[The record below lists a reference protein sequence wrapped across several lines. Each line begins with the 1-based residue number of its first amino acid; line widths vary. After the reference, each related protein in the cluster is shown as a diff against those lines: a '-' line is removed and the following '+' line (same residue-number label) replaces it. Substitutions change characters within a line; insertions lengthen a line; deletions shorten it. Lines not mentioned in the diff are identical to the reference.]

1 MIEHIIFFV
10 LMNDLQKR
18 PSKKLCRFFCVSFNL
33 DHLRKDVTM
42 TESSS
47 LVCFP
52 PATLYTIFNALPTGI
67 YFCDT
72 DCIIRFINSAYAE
85 YLRVTP
91 DEAIGRPVQ
100 DFIPCTRAKKVM
112 ESGKPELGDLGPL
125 SNDGSGKT
133 LIVNRIPVKNQDG
146 IVCGMI
152 SQALFSDP
160 SELKSTAAR
169 IEQLG
174 RTVKF
179 YKEQIR
185 SVLSARY
192 ALDDIVGQ
200 SDAISRAKN
209 LILLYA
215 RTDSPV
221 LVQGATGTGKE
232 LFASALHV
240 ASPRVEGPFVCINC
254 GAIPPDLF
262 ESELFGYSSGAFT
275 GAKKEGKMGK
285 IELANKGTLFLDE
298 VGEMPLA
305 AQVKL
310 LRILEDKMISRLG
323 STHPVK
329 VDFRLVVAT
338 NRDLKTM
345 IREGQFREDL
355 YYRLSAMSVHI
366 PPLCERREDIP
377 ILARNVLDRLD
388 RSDVT
393 CSADALNILMKYNW
407 PGNVR
412 ELRNIMERAASFC
425 QGSVIAP
432 ADLPHELV
440 HLSSSPCPLP
450 CSGQGSLADSRSLNE
465 RILIMETLGRA
476 DWNMARTARELG
488 ISRATLYEK
497 LRKHHITRPGN
508 GQQDRPV

>member
-1 MIEHIIFFV
+1 MAK
-10 LMNDLQKR
+10 ND
-18 PSKKLCRFFCVSFNL
+18 N
-33 DHLRKDVTM
+33 
-42 TESSS
+42 

-52 PATLYTIFNALPTGI
+52 PEMMYTIFNALPTGI

-72 DCIIRFINSAYAE
+72 NCIIRFINTAYAE
-85 YLRVTP
+85 YLGVTP
-91 DEAIGRPVQ
+91 KDAIGKPVQ
-100 DFIPCTRAKKVM
+100 DFIPCTRARLVM
-112 ESGKPELGDLGPL
+112 ESGIPELGDLGPL
-125 SNDGSGKT
+125 SNDGKGKT
-133 LIVNRIPVKNQDG
+133 LIVNRIPVKDQNG
-146 IVCGMI
+146 MVCGMI

-174 RTVKF
+174 RTVRF

-192 ALDDIVGQ
+192 ALNDIVGQ
-200 SDAISRAKN
+200 SAAISRAKD

-215 RTDSPV
+215 RTESPV

-240 ASPRVEGPFVCINC
+240 ASPRAEGPFVCINC

-262 ESELFGYSSGAFT
+262 ESELFGYASGAFT

-285 IELANKGTLFLDE
+285 IELASKGTLFLDE
-298 VGEMPLA
+298 IGEMPLA

-338 NRDLKTM
+338 NRDLKLM
-345 IREGQFREDL
+345 IKEGQFREDL
-355 YYRLSAMSVHI
+355 YYRLSAMMVHI
-366 PPLCERREDIP
+366 PPLCERREDVP
-377 ILARNVLDRLD
+377 VLARNVLDRLD
-388 RSDVT
+388 RSDVS
-393 CSADALNILMKYNW
+393 CSDEAMVVLTKYNW

-412 ELRNIMERAASFC
+412 ELRNVMERAASFC
-425 QGSVIAP
+425 SNNVIHVR
-432 ADLPHELV
+432 DLPHEIV
-440 HLSSSPCPLP
+440 QLSSVEGDLP
-450 CSGQGSLADSRSLNE
+450 CCNHGSLSEIRSLNE
-465 RILIMETLGRA
+465 RMLILETLGRTQ
-476 DWNMARTARELG
+476 WNMVRAARELD

-497 LRKHHITRPGN
+497 LRRHQIVRPQN
-508 GQQDRPV
+508 GK

>member
-1 MIEHIIFFV
+1 MFV
-10 LMNDLQKR
+10 
-18 PSKKLCRFFCVSFNL
+18 S
-33 DHLRKDVTM
+33 
-42 TESSS
+42 
-47 LVCFP
+47 P

-72 DCIIRFINSAYAE
+72 DCIIRFINTAYAD
-85 YLRVTP
+85 YLGTTP
-91 DEAIGRPVQ
+91 ENAIGRPVT
-100 DFIPCTRAKKVM
+100 DFIPCTRARIVM
-112 ESGKPELGDLGPL
+112 ESGVPELGDLGPL

-133 LIVNRIPVKNQDG
+133 LVVNRIPVKNQG
-146 IVCGMI
+146 GEVIGMI

-174 RTVKF
+174 RTVRF

-185 SVLSARY
+185 SVLSPRF
-192 ALDDIVGQ
+192 ALNDIVGH
-200 SDAISRAKN
+200 SEAIVRAKE

-215 RTDSPV
+215 RTESPV

-240 ASPRVEGPFVCINC
+240 ASQRSEGPFVCINC

-310 LRILEDKMISRLG
+310 LRVLEDKMISRLG
-323 STHPVK
+323 STHPIK

-345 IREGQFREDL
+345 IKEGQFREDL
-355 YYRLSAMSVHI
+355 FYRVSAMSVHI

-377 ILARNVLDRLD
+377 VLARNVLDRLE
-388 RSDVT
+388 RSDVS
-393 CSADALNILMKYNW
+393 CSRDTLDILLKYNW

-412 ELRNIMERAASFC
+412 ELRNILERAASFC
-425 QGSVIAP
+425 TAGVIEP
-432 ADLPHELV
+432 KDLPHEL
-440 HLSSSPCPLP
+440 LQLASSPCPLP
-450 CSGQGSLADSRSLNE
+450 CASQPSLAGVRSMNE
-465 RILIMETLGRA
+465 RTLILETLA
-476 DWNMARTARELG
+476 KLDWNMARSARELG

-497 LRKHHITRPGN
+497 LKKHHISRPAGS
-508 GQQDRPV
+508 

>member
-1 MIEHIIFFV
+1 M
-10 LMNDLQKR
+10 
-18 PSKKLCRFFCVSFNL
+18 
-33 DHLRKDVTM
+33 VTA
-42 TESSS
+42 ES

-72 DCIIRFINSAYAE
+72 DCIIRFINTAYAD
-85 YLRVTP
+85 YLGTTP
-91 DEAIGRPVQ
+91 ENAIGRPVT
-100 DFIPCTRAKKVM
+100 DFIPCTRARIVM
-112 ESGKPELGDLGPL
+112 ESGVPELGDLGPL

-133 LIVNRIPVKNQDG
+133 LVVNRIPVKNQG
-146 IVCGMI
+146 GEVIGMI

-174 RTVKF
+174 RTVRF

-185 SVLSARY
+185 SVLSPRF
-192 ALDDIVGQ
+192 ALNDIVGH
-200 SDAISRAKN
+200 SEAIMRAKE

-215 RTDSPV
+215 RTESPV

-240 ASPRVEGPFVCINC
+240 ASQRSEGPFVCINC

-310 LRILEDKMISRLG
+310 LRVLEDKMISRLG
-323 STHPVK
+323 STHPIK

-345 IREGQFREDL
+345 IKEGQFREDL
-355 YYRLSAMSVHI
+355 FYRVSAMSVHI

-377 ILARNVLDRLD
+377 VLARNVLDRLE
-388 RSDVT
+388 RSDVS
-393 CSADALNILMKYNW
+393 CSQDTLDILLKYNW

-412 ELRNIMERAASFC
+412 ELRNILERAASFC
-425 QGSVIAP
+425 TAGVIEP
-432 ADLPHELV
+432 KDLPHEL
-440 HLSSSPCPLP
+440 LQLASSPCPLP
-450 CSGQGSLADSRSLNE
+450 CASQPSLAGVRSMNE
-465 RILIMETLGRA
+465 RTLILETLA
-476 DWNMARTARELG
+476 KLDWNMARSARELG

-497 LRKHHITRPGN
+497 LKKHHISRPAGS
-508 GQQDRPV
+508 

>member
-1 MIEHIIFFV
+1 
-10 LMNDLQKR
+10 
-18 PSKKLCRFFCVSFNL
+18 
-33 DHLRKDVTM
+33 M
-42 TESSS
+42 TTNES

-67 YFCDT
+67 YYCDT
-72 DCIIRFINSAYAE
+72 NCIIRFINKAYAD
-85 YLRVTP
+85 YLGTTP
-91 DEAIGRPVQ
+91 QEAIGKPVT
-100 DFIPCTRAKKVM
+100 DFIPCTRARIVM
-112 ESGKPELGDLGPL
+112 ASGVPELGDLGPL
-125 SNDGSGKT
+125 SNDGTGKT

-146 IVCGMI
+146 IVNGMI

-160 SELKSTAAR
+160 SELRSTAAR
-169 IEQLG
+169 VEQLG
-174 RTVKF
+174 RTVRF

-192 ALDDIVGQ
+192 ALNDIIGQ
-200 SDAISRAKN
+200 SDAISRAKE

-232 LFASALHV
+232 LFASALHI
-240 ASPRVEGPFVCINC
+240 ASQRSEGPFVCINC
-254 GAIPPDLF
+254 GAIPPDLV

-310 LRILEDKMISRLG
+310 LRVLEDKMISRLG
-323 STHPVK
+323 STHPVR

-338 NRDLKTM
+338 NRDLKMM

-355 YYRLSAMSVHI
+355 YYRLSAMAVHI
-366 PPLCERREDIP
+366 PPLCERREDVP

-388 RSDVT
+388 RCDVS
-393 CSADALNILMKYNW
+393 CSREALDILIKYNW

-412 ELRNIMERAASFC
+412 ELRNILERAASFC
-425 QGSVIAP
+425 TGNIIESR
-432 ADLPHELV
+432 DLPHELV
-440 HLSSSPCPLP
+440 HLSTLP
-450 CSGQGSLADSRSLNE
+450 CALPCAGQGSLAGAKILNE
-465 RILIMETLGRA
+465 RMVILEMLGKM
-476 DWNMARTARELG
+476 DWNMARSAKELG

-497 LRKHHITRPGN
+497 LKKHRIARPAE
-508 GQQDRPV
+508 

>member
-1 MIEHIIFFV
+1 MFV
-10 LMNDLQKR
+10 
-18 PSKKLCRFFCVSFNL
+18 S
-33 DHLRKDVTM
+33 
-42 TESSS
+42 
-47 LVCFP
+47 P

-72 DCIIRFINSAYAE
+72 DCIIRFINTAYAD
-85 YLRVTP
+85 YLGTTP
-91 DEAIGRPVQ
+91 ENAIGRPVT
-100 DFIPCTRAKKVM
+100 DFIPCTRARIVM
-112 ESGKPELGDLGPL
+112 ESGVPELGDLGPL

-133 LIVNRIPVKNQDG
+133 LVVNRIPVKNQG
-146 IVCGMI
+146 GEVIGMI

-174 RTVKF
+174 RTVRF

-185 SVLSARY
+185 SVLSPRF
-192 ALDDIVGQ
+192 ALNDIVGH
-200 SDAISRAKN
+200 SEAIMRAKE

-215 RTDSPV
+215 RTESPV

-240 ASPRVEGPFVCINC
+240 ASQRSEGPFVCINC

-310 LRILEDKMISRLG
+310 LRVLEDKMISRLG
-323 STHPVK
+323 STHPIK

-345 IREGQFREDL
+345 IKEGQFREDL
-355 YYRLSAMSVHI
+355 FYRVSAMSVHI

-377 ILARNVLDRLD
+377 VLARNVLDRLE
-388 RSDVT
+388 RSDVS
-393 CSADALNILMKYNW
+393 CSRDTLDILLKYNW

-412 ELRNIMERAASFC
+412 ELRNILERAASFC
-425 QGSVIAP
+425 TAGVIEP
-432 ADLPHELV
+432 KDLPHEL
-440 HLSSSPCPLP
+440 LQLASSPCPLP
-450 CSGQGSLADSRSLNE
+450 CASQPSLAGVRSMNE
-465 RILIMETLGRA
+465 RTLILETLA
-476 DWNMARTARELG
+476 KLDWNMARSARELG

-497 LRKHHITRPGN
+497 LKKHHISRPAGS
-508 GQQDRPV
+508 